1 MGKTGV
7 DKAAWDSV
15 VSKAES
21 SVSSIAKPTI
31 TELSKTTLTRF
42 KSIIKLQKTLVKTV
56 ESFKNVSKKDAKK
69 MKQAGENIVTEDQQ
83 ASQCIQKNT
92 AKVRFK

>member
-7 DKAAWDSV
+7 DKAAWDAV

-21 SVSSIAKPTI
+21 AVSSISKPTI
-31 TELSKTTLTRF
+31 NELGKTTLKRF
-42 KSIIKLQKTLVKTV
+42 KKVIETQKTLANTV
-56 ESFKNVSKKDAKK
+56 ESFKSVSSTDTQK
-69 MKQAGENIVTEDQQ
+69 MKQVAENIVNEDKQ
-83 ASQCIQKNT
+83 ASKSIQQNT